1 MIIRDAYDL
10 VSERDALCYALASA
24 GIEVWNR
31 GTEGM
36 MYFNQNNTGNA
47 SETILNI
54 IENYIKTLTPVER
67 ALFGL

>member
-1 MIIRDAYDL
+1 MTISDAYEL
-10 VSERDALCYALASA
+10 VSERDALCYALASV

-36 MYFNQNNTGNA
+36 AYFDRNNTGDA